1 VEIRQPLLEVRE
13 NLASYLAKVEKLPKE
28 KDKGGTARYADAQTI
43 IFNSK
48 QQNLKDNFLKL

>member
-28 KDKGGTARYADAQTI
+28 KEKGRAARFAHVQTTVL
-43 IFNSK
+43 SAG
-48 QQNLKDNFLKL
+48 QQN